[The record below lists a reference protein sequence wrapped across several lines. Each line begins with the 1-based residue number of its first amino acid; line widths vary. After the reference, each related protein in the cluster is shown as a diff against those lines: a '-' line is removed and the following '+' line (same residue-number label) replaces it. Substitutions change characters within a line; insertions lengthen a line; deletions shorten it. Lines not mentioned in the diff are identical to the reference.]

1 MLLGT
6 VTEKNWALS
15 VDHCWLWAP
24 QFLVHLNNLPSIL
37 LRCNDFAGIQ
47 KAVENQTSSR
57 PLNSDHDPFLG
68 ASLALERTSE
78 LLLSPT
84 AELVV
89 TNFRIQS
96 SFHYTSQSDQEIV
109 RCCVEQE
116 MTLQDNF
123 SDLQSAH
130 EAPTYQAFSPF
141 QSASNA
147 KQPKNS
153 QR

>member
-1 MLLGT
+1 M
-6 VTEKNWALS
+6 
-15 VDHCWLWAP
+15 
-24 QFLVHLNNLPSIL
+24 HLNNLPSIL

-47 KAVENQTSSR
+47 KAVENQSSSR

-96 SFHYTSQSDQEIV
+96 SFHYTSQSDQETV
-109 RCCVEQE
+109 RCCVEE
-116 MTLQDNF
+116 EKMTLQDNF

-147 KQPKNS
+147 KRSKNS